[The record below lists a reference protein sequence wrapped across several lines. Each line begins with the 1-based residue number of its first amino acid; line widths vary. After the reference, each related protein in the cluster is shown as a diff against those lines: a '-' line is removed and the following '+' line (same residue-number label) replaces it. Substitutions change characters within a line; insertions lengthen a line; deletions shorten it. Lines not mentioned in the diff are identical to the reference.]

1 VQLRL
6 GNNLP
11 LSYVPNFV
19 DTKTICCPEKDSELL
34 NKYDLGGKKVF
45 GYAGNIGSA
54 QGVRIITEAAKST
67 LDNKEIVYLIIG
79 DGVDKEKLVKDI
91 QNNSLDNVILIP
103 PVHKDEIVRYISL
116 FDAMIIPLVKNDLFK
131 ITIPSKLYES
141 MAAKIP
147 VLLCVDGEARKIV
160 EESNCGLF
168 VEPENSVMLAEKVKL
183 FIDQP
188 ELLKEYGQNG
198 NRVAK
203 EQFDRNV
210 VIKNFFNQHL
220 NGSL

>member
-1 VQLRL
+1 M
-6 GNNLP
+6 
-11 LSYVPNFV
+11 
-19 DTKTICCPEKDSELL
+19 
-34 NKYDLGGKKVF
+34 
-45 GYAGNIGSA
+45 
-54 QGVRIITEAAKST
+54 
-67 LDNKEIVYLIIG
+67 DNKEIVYLIIG

-168 VEPENSVMLAEKVKL
+168 VEPENSTMLAEKVKL

-188 ELLKEYGQNG
+188 ELLTEFGQNG